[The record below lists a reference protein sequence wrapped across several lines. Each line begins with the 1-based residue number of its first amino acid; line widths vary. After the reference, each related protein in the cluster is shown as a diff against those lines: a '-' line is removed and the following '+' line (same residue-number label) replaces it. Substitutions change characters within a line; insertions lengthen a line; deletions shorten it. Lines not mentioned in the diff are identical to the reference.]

1 MERHSQDSKLFERYG
16 NSNNPRCSTWFFW
29 NDLCNGRLLSVQF
42 PELCSFAKDINTSV
56 HSVFNSEDITDL
68 FHLPLS
74 SHAFSQYQQ
83 LVSILQD
90 VTVQMGNDTWT
101 YIWGS
106 SIFTSS
112 KAYLHLTGTRN
123 VHLAYKWLWKSYCQP
138 RRNFFF
144 WLLLKDRVS
153 TRALLRRKNIELECY
168 SCVHCLLDTDETLLH
183 LFFHCPFAL
192 ACWNTLGMA
201 NLVQPDVFQT
211 LTAFRDHLQKPSGLP
226 GMIASSGTFNT
237 LWPSASSH
245 LERN

>member
-56 HSVFNSEDITDL
+56 HSVFNSKDITDL

-74 SHAFSQYQQ
+74 SQACSQYQQ

-101 YIWGS
+101 YICGS

-123 VHLAYKWLWKSYCQP
+123 VHPAYKWLWKSYC
-138 RRNFFF
+138 
-144 WLLLKDRVS
+144 
-153 TRALLRRKNIELECY
+153 
-168 SCVHCLLDTDETLLH
+168 
-183 LFFHCPFAL
+183 
-192 ACWNTLGMA
+192 
-201 NLVQPDVFQT
+201 
-211 LTAFRDHLQKPSGLP
+211 
-226 GMIASSGTFNT
+226 
-237 LWPSASSH
+237 
-245 LERN
+245 